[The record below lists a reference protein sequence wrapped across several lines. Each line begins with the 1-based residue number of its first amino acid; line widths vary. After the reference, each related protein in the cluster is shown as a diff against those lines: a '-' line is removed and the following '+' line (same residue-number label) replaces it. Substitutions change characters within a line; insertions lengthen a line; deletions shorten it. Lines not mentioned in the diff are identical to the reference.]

1 MKKLIYALM
10 ALSVFALACQSNYD
24 NGGTDTGNGTGS
36 VTDDDIETRE
46 IETDLFTL
54 EIEGDDINFSE
65 TSSRVRI
72 QNYETSS
79 TTYELK
85 DDDYLMEILLTGTLN
100 KETFMDEYADA
111 EETTVSGQDAL
122 YATGEDEDGD
132 MMAIY
137 LIELE
142 DGELVQVN
150 IRADSQD
157 GIDEA
162 EDVVESIEW
171 KTDEDEGSSSLQRS
185 ATEENED
192 KDDVYDDK
200 MGY

>member
-1 MKKLIYALM
+1 M
-10 ALSVFALACQSNYD
+10 ALSVFALACQSSYD
-24 NGGTDTGNGTGS
+24 NGGVDSGTGS
-36 VTDDDIETRE
+36 VTDDDVETRE

-85 DDDYLMEILLTGTLN
+85 DDDYLMEILLTGTLS

-122 YATGEDEDGD
+122 YATDQDENGD
-132 MMAIY
+132 MMALY

-142 DGELVQVN
+142 DAELIQIN
-150 IRADSQD
+150 ITAESQD

-171 KTDEDEGSSSLQRS
+171 KADEDEGSSSLQRS
-185 ATEENED
+185 ATEESED